1 MLRKNRVL
9 IDLDALKNNF
19 RLVKEHVPSSVS
31 VMCVVKADGYGHGIL
46 ETAQALS
53 EAGARH
59 FAVAIAEEGVQ
70 LREHGIE
77 GEILVLGAA
86 TPRAASEAIR
96 HSLSQTVFT
105 PDMVFLL
112 EKEAIRLQKD
122 AKVHIKLD
130 TGMNR
135 IGLRTEEEARA
146 LAAALEASPH
156 VKPVGIYTHL
166 AAADEPNDDGTLNHY
181 SVMQLERFWKLRSC
195 FAPSIP
201 AHAANSALTLLA
213 PGNDFDMVRAGIVLY
228 GYPPVPTKLPF
239 RTVMSWRTEVVH
251 VKTLQAGEA
260 IGYGCAF
267 TTPHEMRVATVAVGY
282 GDGYHRACSHGGMML
297 IRGHRV
303 PILGRVCMDQTMVD
317 VTDVPDASVGDEV
330 VLLGRQGDEEID
342 AEEIARW
349 ADTISYEVL
358 LSIAPRVTRLY
369 TGR

>member
-9 IDLDALKNNF
+9 IDLDALRNNY
-19 RLVKEHVPSSVS
+19 RLVKEHVPSTVN
-31 VMCVVKADGYGHGIL
+31 VMCVIKADGYGHGML
-46 ETAQALS
+46 EAAKALS

-70 LREHGIE
+70 LRENGIE

-86 TPRAASEAIR
+86 TPRAAAEAIR

-105 PDMVFLL
+105 PEMVRLL

-122 AKVHIKLD
+122 ALVHIKLD

-135 IGLRTEEEARA
+135 IGLRTREEAQAVAQA
-146 LAAALEASPH
+146 LAECTH

-166 AAADEPNDDGTLNHY
+166 AAADEPDADGSLNAY
-181 SVMQLERFWKLRSC
+181 SRMQLSRFRELRAC
-195 FAPSIP
+195 FPPSIP
-201 AHAANSALTLLA
+201 AHAANSALTLLE

-228 GYPPVPTKLPF
+228 GYPPVPTSLPF
-239 RTVMSWRTEVVH
+239 RTVMSWRTEVVY
-251 VKTLQAGEA
+251 VKTVHAGEA

-267 TTPHEMRVATVAVGY
+267 TASHEMRVATVAVGY

-297 IRGHRV
+297 IRGRRA

-317 VTDVPDASVGDEV
+317 VTDIPDAAVGDEV
-330 VLLGRQGDEEID
+330 VLLGQQGEDEID
-342 AEEIARW
+342 AEELARW

-358 LSIAPRVTRLY
+358 LSIAPRVPRLY

>member
-9 IDLDALKNNF
+9 IDLDALRNNY
-19 RLVKEHVPSSVS
+19 RLVKESVPSNVD
-31 VMCVVKADGYGHGIL
+31 VMCVIKADGYGHGML
-46 ETAQALS
+46 ETAKAFS

-59 FAVAIAEEGVQ
+59 FAVAIPEEGVL
-70 LREHGIE
+70 LRENGIE

-86 TPRAASEAIR
+86 TPRAAAEAIR

-105 PDMVFLL
+105 PDMVHLL
-112 EKEAIRLQKD
+112 EKEAVRLQMD
-122 AKVHIKLD
+122 ARVHIKLD

-135 IGLRTEEEARA
+135 IGLRTVQEAQAVEEALRA
-146 LAAALEASPH
+146 CMH
-156 VKPVGIYTHL
+156 VKAAGVYTHL
-166 AAADEPNDDGTLNHY
+166 AAADEPDADGALNKY
-181 SVMQLERFWKLRSC
+181 SRMQLERFRELRAC
-195 FAPSIP
+195 FDPALC
-201 AHAANSALTLLA
+201 AHAANSALTLLEPA
-213 PGNDFDMVRAGIVLY
+213 GDFDMVRAGIVLY
-228 GYPPVPTKLPF
+228 GYPPVPTSIPF

-251 VKTLQAGEA
+251 VKTVQAGEA

-267 TTPHEMRVATVAVGY
+267 VAPREMRVATVAVGY

-297 IRGHRV
+297 IRGRRA

-317 VTDVPDASVGDEV
+317 VTEIPEAAVGDEV
-330 VLLGRQGDEEID
+330 VLLGRQGEEEID

-358 LSIAPRVTRLY
+358 LSIAPRVARLY

>member
-9 IDLDALKNNF
+9 IDLDALQNNY
-19 RLVKEHVPSSVS
+19 RLVKEHVPPTVN
-31 VMCVVKADGYGHGIL
+31 VMCVIKADGYGHGML

-53 EAGARH
+53 KAGARH
-59 FAVAIAEEGVQ
+59 FAVAIPEEGVL
-70 LREHGIE
+70 LRENGIE

-105 PDMVFLL
+105 PEMVQLL
-112 EKEAIRLQKD
+112 EKEALRLQMD

-135 IGLRTEEEARA
+135 IGLRTVQEAQA
-146 LAAALEASPH
+146 VAKALEECPH
-156 VKPVGIYTHL
+156 VKAVGVYTHL
-166 AAADEPNDDGTLNHY
+166 AAADEPEADGTLNAY
-181 SVMQLERFWKLRSC
+181 SRMQLERFRELRAC
-195 FAPSIP
+195 FDSSLQ
-201 AHAANSALTLLA
+201 AHAANSALTLLEPA
-213 PGNDFDMVRAGIVLY
+213 NDFDMVRAGIILY
-228 GYPPVPTKLPF
+228 GYPPVPTRIPF

-251 VKTLQAGEA
+251 VKTVQAGEA

-267 TTPHEMRVATVAVGY
+267 TASREMRVATVAVGY

-297 IRGHRV
+297 IRGKRV

-317 VTDVPDASVGDEV
+317 VTEIPEAAVGDEV
-330 VLLGRQGDEEID
+330 VLLGRQGEEEID
-342 AEEIARW
+342 AEELARW

-358 LSIAPRVTRLY
+358 LSIAPRVARLY
-369 TGR
+369 TGC

>member
-9 IDLDALKNNF
+9 IDLEALRNNY
-19 RLVKEHVPSSVS
+19 RLVKEHVPPTVE
-31 VMCVVKADGYGHGIL
+31 VMCVVKADGYGHGML

-53 EAGARH
+53 EAGARC
-59 FAVAIAEEGVQ
+59 FAVAIPEEGVL
-70 LREHGIE
+70 LRENRIE

-105 PDMVFLL
+105 PEMVHLL
-112 EKEAIRLQKD
+112 EREAVRLQTE
-122 AKVHIKLD
+122 AMVHIKLD

-135 IGLRTEEEARA
+135 IGLRTVQEAQA
-146 LAAALEASPH
+146 VAKALEECPH
-156 VKPVGIYTHL
+156 VRAVGVYTHL
-166 AAADEPNDDGTLNHY
+166 AAADEPEENGALNEY
-181 SVMQLERFWKLRSC
+181 SRMQLNRFRELRAC
-195 FAPSIP
+195 FDPSLT
-201 AHAANSALTLLA
+201 AHAANSALTLLE
-213 PGNDFDMVRAGIVLY
+213 PTNEFDMVRAGIVLY
-228 GYPPVPTKLPF
+228 GYPPVASRLPF
-239 RTVMSWRTEVVH
+239 KTVMSWRTEVVH
-251 VKTLQAGEA
+251 IKTVQPGEA

-267 TTPHEMRVATVAVGY
+267 TVQRPMRVATVAVGY

-297 IRGHRV
+297 ICGKRA

-317 VTDVPDASVGDEV
+317 VTEIPEAAVGDEV
-330 VLLGRQGDEEID
+330 VLLGRQGEEEIN

-358 LSIAPRVTRLY
+358 LSIAPRVARLY

>member
-9 IDLDALKNNF
+9 IDLDALKNNYH
-19 RLVKEHVPSSVS
+19 LIVEHIPSTVK
-31 VMCVVKADGYGHGIL
+31 VMCVIKADAYGHGML
-46 ETAQALS
+46 ETARALS

-59 FAVAIAEEGVQ
+59 FAVAIPEEGIL
-70 LREHGIE
+70 LRESGIG

-86 TPRAASEAIR
+86 MPRAASEAIR

-105 PDMVFLL
+105 PEMVHLL
-112 EKEAIRLQKD
+112 EKEAVRLQKD
-122 AKVHIKLD
+122 ARVHIKLD

-135 IGLRTEEEARA
+135 IGLRSVQEAQA
-146 LAAALEASPH
+146 VQAALRECSH
-156 VKPVGIYTHL
+156 VKAVGVYTHL
-166 AAADEPNDDGTLNHY
+166 AAADEPETDGSLNEY
-181 SVMQLERFWKLRSC
+181 SRMQLERFRELRAC
-195 FAPSIP
+195 FDPSLT

-213 PGNDFDMVRAGIVLY
+213 PTNDFDLVRAGIVLY

-251 VKTLQAGEA
+251 VKTVQSGEA

-267 TTPHEMRVATVAVGY
+267 VASRDMRVATVAVGY

-297 IRGHRV
+297 IRGKRA

-317 VTDVPDASVGDEV
+317 VTEIPDAAVGDEV
-330 VLLGRQGDEEID
+330 VLLGRQGEDEIN

-358 LSIAPRVTRLY
+358 LSIAPRVARLY